1 MSNLATVIG
10 LFLALLPFAISYV
23 ARSKG
28 RSALAWGLLSVVLTP
43 FGSLILL
50 LILPEQDQGAAGESA
65 RRSTKLATLPGTFA
79 KLAFG
84 DQAEPSELDE
94 RLAAEA
100 RDARVDQ
107 LIAERLNAL
116 KAAPALN
123 TAPTGAVAGA
133 RQTFG
138 KRRESFSGS
147 DGIRTEL

>member
-1 MSNLATVIG
+1 MSTLATVIG

-50 LILPEQDQGAAGESA
+50 LILPEQDQGAAGESG
-65 RRSTKLATLPGTFA
+65 RGSVRLAALPGTFA
-79 KLAFG
+79 KLALG

-107 LIAERLNAL
+107 LIAERLKAL
-116 KAAPALN
+116 KTAPALN
-123 TAPTGAVAGA
+123 PAPTSASAGA
-133 RQTFG
+133 RLTFG
-138 KRRESFSGS
+138 KRR
-147 DGIRTEL
+147 

>member
-1 MSNLATVIG
+1 MSTLATVIG

-43 FGSLILL
+43 FGSLVLL
-50 LILPEQDQGAAGESA
+50 LILPEQDQGAPGRGRTGLVA
-65 RRSTKLATLPGTFA
+65 LPGSFA

-84 DQAEPSELDE
+84 DRAEPSELDE
-94 RLAAEA
+94 RLTAEA

-116 KAAPALN
+116 KTAPALN
-123 TAPTGAVAGA
+123 TAPTGA
-133 RQTFG
+133 RPTFG
-138 KRRESFSGS
+138 KRR
-147 DGIRTEL
+147 